1 VTKSKLG
8 SRSIIPLLVAESS
21 YKPVVLFYRIHIKIK
36 LNTFLEFANV
46 KVVNVELYLLKVVS
60 GAFLCPVSQ

>member
-1 VTKSKLG
+1 MMIKDCSLFDNNY
-8 SRSIIPLLVAESS
+8 LLFIETHFVA
-21 YKPVVLFYRIHIKIK
+21 YDIG
-36 LNTFLEFANV
+36 FANV